1 MPGAVTGGVTG
12 GVNGPARRVRGDI
25 VESLMD
31 VGQAGPVYGGG
42 RFEVRGTL
50 GAGGAGV
57 VYRAFDR
64 QLGRE
69 VALKLLRQASGRDLY
84 RFKKEFRALADI
96 VHPNLVALHEL
107 HAAEGEWF
115 FTMEL
120 VEGVSFIDW
129 VRPSREIGPS
139 RARQDIVASPVDY
152 ARLHGVLVQ
161 LVDALVALHRAGK
174 LHRDLKP
181 SNVLVTQT
189 GRLALLDFGLVA
201 GVAEGDPERLAVGT
215 PVYMS
220 PEQAADQPLGEASDW
235 YSLGAM
241 LYEALVG
248 RRPFEGDS
256 EQVMIRKQT
265 EQPPSPRQLDSSV
278 PAELSRLC
286 MLLLQPSSAARPTGL
301 AILETLGAVPS
312 EVTRSI
318 GRSYPPASFI
328 GRTVE
333 ADVLR
338 RALGDARRGGVA
350 MLVRGRSGI
359 GKTTLIR
366 RFLRG
371 LGDSV
376 FVLEGRC
383 FEREAVPFKMLDG
396 VVDSLT
402 GAIVGLPLQIAEQLV
417 PRDLGSLVRLFPV
430 LRRVP
435 RFAELAAQSAVP
447 PDPQEMRRRGFG
459 ALRAVLGRLARM
471 KPLLIFFD
479 DAHWGDA
486 DSAVFLAELIH
497 GAEPGTLILIAHRP
511 EDYLGVVAQI
521 RRPPAGSARPGEV
534 RELEIAPLSD
544 AEATQLVGQLAG
556 DTTRTTEVVAASGGN
571 PLILTELA
579 RAPEITPGMRID
591 DLVRDRAL
599 KLSPDA
605 QAMLAVSS
613 IAARPLPV
621 EIAAHAAGVIGGH
634 DEATQLSVERLA
646 TLRQVGDQMILHPAH
661 DHVRNAV
668 LASLDA
674 ESRAG
679 WHEALARAFEAVQ
692 GPEQLDSQA
701 VVEHWLAAGH
711 PANAAHHAVSAAL
724 RVEEAFAFRRAAE
737 LYEIALAYGPWDA
750 AGQRDLLR
758 RKAHALQCAGQLD
771 EAAQVYGHAAQL
783 LADGDAIDLERLCV
797 EVLLRRGRLDE
808 ALPAAERLLAKVGI
822 RIPLAGRTSRTRLAT
837 QWLQVKLRG
846 LDYVER
852 DAAAIPAQQLLT
864 IDVLYSISS
873 SLAFADPALGRVVQS
888 ELVRAALDA
897 GEPVRVCLA
906 LAQEVCYAAAGGSRN
921 RGVVEAVAARLKAVA
936 LRIAYPHI
944 IGLADAAMGIA
955 AHMSGR
961 WSDARGH
968 LEAGL
973 ATLRDHG
980 AGVRWEIDIG
990 DTFWLATLF
999 YLGEWREMARL
1010 TQVLLREASDRGD
1023 VVAQQG
1029 LRTGRCNLAWLLID
1043 RPDEAAAQLA
1053 MASQTLGEG
1062 FHLPHVQ
1069 AIVAQVNLELYTGAV
1084 AAASRRLA
1092 EAWPSIEQI
1101 GVLRLQQP
1109 RIELQLLRARTLL
1122 ADPGQPDRL
1131 RAARSI
1137 ADDMLKEGAGWASGL
1152 AHLLRAAVFAWHDD
1166 GNAAIDELALAE
1178 DDLTACGMRG
1188 LLQVARL
1195 RRGRLEGGA
1204 GAIARAEAARD
1215 LLRDLGAA
1223 DPDRVAAHMLP
1234 WPA

>member
-1 MPGAVTGGVTG
+1 
-12 GVNGPARRVRGDI
+12 
-25 VESLMD
+25 MD
-31 VGQAGPVYGGG
+31 VGHAAPVLGGG

-50 GAGGAGV
+50 GTGGAGV
-57 VYRAFDR
+57 VYRAFDG
-64 QLGRE
+64 QLQRE

-84 RFKKEFRALADI
+84 RFKKEFRTLADI

-107 HAAEGEWF
+107 HAADGEWY

-129 VRPSREIGPS
+129 VRPSTSESGPS
-139 RARQDIVASPVDY
+139 RSRQDIAASAVELG
-152 ARLHGVLVQ
+152 RLHGALVQ
-161 LVDALVALHRAGK
+161 LVDALIALHRAGK

-181 SNVLVTQT
+181 SNVLVTAA

-201 GVAEGDPERLAVGT
+201 SVAEGDPERLAVGT

-220 PEQAADQPLGEASDW
+220 PEQAADQPLSEASDW
-235 YSLGAM
+235 YSVGAM

-256 EQVMIRKQT
+256 EHVMTRKQT
-265 EQPPSPRQLDSSV
+265 EQPPTPRQLDSGV

-286 MLLLQPSSAARPTGL
+286 MQLLQPSPTARPHGIAVL
-301 AILETLGAVPS
+301 DALGSAPS
-312 EVTRSI
+312 EPTRSI
-318 GRSYPPASFI
+318 GRSYPPPMFV
-328 GRTVE
+328 GRSAE
-333 ADVLR
+333 MDVLR
-338 RALGDARRGGVA
+338 RALGDSRRTGLA
-350 MLVRGRSGI
+350 LLVRGRSGI
-359 GKTTLIR
+359 GKSTLLR

-371 LGDSV
+371 LGETA

-402 GAIVGLPLQIAEQLV
+402 GAIVGLPLVVGEQLA
-417 PRDLGSLVRLFPV
+417 PRELGSLVRLFPV

-435 RFAELAAQSAVP
+435 KFSELAAHSPVP
-447 PDPQEMRRRGFG
+447 PDPQEMRRRGFA
-459 ALRAVLGRLARM
+459 ALRVVLARLARM
-471 KPLLIFFD
+471 RPLVIFVD

-486 DSAVFLAELIH
+486 DSAVFLSELIH
-497 GAEPGTLILIAHRP
+497 GAEPGMLIIVAHRP
-511 EDYLGVVAQI
+511 EDYLGVVSLV
-521 RRPPAGSARPGEV
+521 RRPPGGNARRGEV
-534 RELEIAPLSD
+534 RDLDILPLSD
-544 AEATQLVGQLAG
+544 AESSALVIQLAG
-556 DTTRTTEVVAASGGN
+556 DTARSIDVVAAGGGN
-571 PLILTELA
+571 PLVLTEMA
-579 RAPEITPGMRID
+579 RAPEMAAGLRIE
-591 DLVRDRAL
+591 DLVRERAL

-613 IAARPLPV
+613 VAARPLPV

-661 DHVRNAV
+661 DYVRNAV

-674 ESRAG
+674 EARAG

-692 GPEQLDSQA
+692 GPELLDSQA

-771 EAAQVYGHAAQL
+771 EAAQVYTHAAQL
-783 LADGDAIDLERLCV
+783 LNDADAIDLERLHI

-808 ALPAAERLLAKVGI
+808 ALPAAEKLLAQTGI
-822 RIPLAGRTSRTRLAT
+822 KIPLAGRTSRARLAT

-852 DAAAIPAQQLLT
+852 DAAAIPAQDLLT
-864 IDVLYSISS
+864 IDVLYSIAS

-906 LAQEVCYAAAGGSRN
+906 LAQEVCYAAAGGTRN
-921 RGVVEAVAARLKAVA
+921 RQVIEAVASRLKSVA

-944 IGLADAAMGIA
+944 IGLADTAMGIA
-955 AHMSGR
+955 AHMTGR
-961 WSDARGH
+961 WIDARSH

-990 DTFWLATLF
+990 ETFWLATLF
-999 YLGEWREMARL
+999 YLGEWRELVRL
-1010 TQVLLREASDRGD
+1010 TQLLLREASDRGD
-1023 VVAQQG
+1023 IVAQQG
-1029 LRTGRCNLAWLLID
+1029 LRIGRCNLAWLLLN
-1043 RPDEAAAQLA
+1043 RPDEAQAQLA
-1053 MASQTLGEG
+1053 IASQTLGDG
-1062 FHLPHVQ
+1062 FHLPHLQ
-1069 AIVAQVNLELYTGAV
+1069 AGVAQVNIDLYFGNAQV
-1084 AAASRRLA
+1084 ASRRLA
-1092 EAWPSIEQI
+1092 DLWPYIEQI

-1109 RIELQLLRARTLL
+1109 RIELNLLRARTLL
-1122 ADPGQPDRL
+1122 ADPAQPDRL
-1131 RAARSI
+1131 RTVRSL
-1137 ADDMLKEGAGWASGL
+1137 AEELHKEGASWAAGL
-1152 AHLLRAAVFAWHDD
+1152 GHLLRAAAWAWSDNGD
-1166 GNAAIDELALAE
+1166 GAIDELLRAE
-1178 DDLTACGMRG
+1178 QELVASGMLG
-1188 LLQVARL
+1188 LVHIARL
-1195 RRGRLEGGA
+1195 RRSQIEGGA
-1204 GAIARAEAARD
+1204 GGIARAAAASD
-1215 LLRDLGAA
+1215 TLRDLGAV
-1223 DPDRVAAHMLP
+1223 DPDRIAGHLLP
-1234 WPA
+1234 WPV

>member
-1 MPGAVTGGVTG
+1 
-12 GVNGPARRVRGDI
+12 
-25 VESLMD
+25 MD
-31 VGQAGPVYGGG
+31 VGNTAPMLGGG

-50 GAGGAGV
+50 GSGGAGV
-57 VYRAFDR
+57 VYRAYDR
-64 QLGRE
+64 QLSRE
-69 VALKLLRQASGRDLY
+69 VALKLLRTASGRDLY

-107 HAAEGEWF
+107 HAADGAWY

-129 VRPSREIGPS
+129 VRPSRKEGGPQRS
-139 RARQDIVASPVDY
+139 RADIAASPTDR
-152 ARLHGVLVQ
+152 ARLHGALVQ
-161 LVDALVALHRAGK
+161 LADALIALHRAGK

-181 SNVLVTQT
+181 SNVLVTRT

-201 GVAEGDPERLAVGT
+201 TLAEGDPERLAVGT

-248 RRPFEGDS
+248 RRPFEGES
-256 EQVMIRKQT
+256 EEVMTRKQS
-265 EQPPSPRQLDSSV
+265 EQPPSPRQLDSAI
-278 PAELSRLC
+278 PQEMSRLC
-286 MLLLQPSSAARPTGL
+286 MQLLQPAPHARPTGMQVL
-301 AILETLGAVPS
+301 DALGAAPS
-312 EVTRSI
+312 EATRST
-318 GRSYPPASFI
+318 GRSYPPATFV
-328 GRTVE
+328 GRAAE
-333 ADVLR
+333 LDVLR

-359 GKTTLIR
+359 GKSTLIR

-371 LGDSV
+371 LGDAV
-376 FVLEGRC
+376 VIVEGRC

-396 VVDSLT
+396 VVDTLT
-402 GAIVGLPLQIAEQLV
+402 GAIVGLPLQLSESLA

-435 RFAELAAQSAVP
+435 SFAALAADQPVP
-447 PDPQEMRRRGFG
+447 PDPQEMRRRGFQ
-459 ALRAVLGRLARM
+459 ALRALLARLARL
-471 KPLLIFFD
+471 KPLVIFID

-486 DSAVFLAELIH
+486 DSAVVLAELVH
-497 GAEPGTLILIAHRP
+497 SAEPGMLILVAHRP
-511 EDYLGVVAQI
+511 EDYLGVVAQV
-521 RRPPAGSARPGEV
+521 RRPAGGARRGEV
-534 RELEIAPLSD
+534 RELEIVELSP
-544 AEATQLVGQLAG
+544 AEATTLVTQLVGESARAADL
-556 DTTRTTEVVAASGGN
+556 VAAGGGN
-571 PLILTELA
+571 PLVLTEMA
-579 RAPEITPGMRID
+579 RFPELGPGLRIE
-591 DLVRDRAL
+591 DLVRERAI

-613 IAARPLPV
+613 VAARPLPV

-661 DHVRNAV
+661 DYVRNAV
-668 LASLDA
+668 LASLDGEA
-674 ESRAG
+674 RAG

-758 RKAHALQCAGQLD
+758 RKAHALSCAGQLD
-771 EAAQVYGHAAQL
+771 EAAQVYAHAAQL
-783 LADGDAIDLERLCV
+783 LADGDAIDLERLHI
-797 EVLLRRGRLDE
+797 ETLLRRGRLEE
-808 ALPAAERLLAKVGI
+808 ALPAAEQLLAKVGI
-822 RIPLAGRTSRTRLAT
+822 RIPLAARTSRTRLAT
-837 QWLQVKLRG
+837 QWLQVKLRS

-852 DAAAIPAQQLLT
+852 DATQIPAHALLA
-864 IDVLYSISS
+864 IDVLYSIAS
-873 SLAFADPALGRVVQS
+873 SLAFSDPALGRAVQT
-888 ELVRAALDA
+888 ELVRTALEA

-921 RGVVEAVAARLKAVA
+921 RAAVEAVAARLKAVA
-936 LRIAYPHI
+936 VRVAYPHI

-961 WSDARGH
+961 WVDARQY

-980 AGVRWEIDIG
+980 AGVRWEIDVG
-990 DTFWLATLF
+990 ETFWLATLF
-999 YLGEWREMARL
+999 YLGEWREMVRL
-1010 TQVLLREASDRGD
+1010 THVLLREASDRGD

-1029 LRTGRCNLAWLLID
+1029 LRTGRCNLTWLLLN
-1043 RPDEAAAQLA
+1043 RPDEAQAQLA
-1053 MASQTLGEG
+1053 TAAQTLGDG

-1069 AIVAQVNLELYTGAV
+1069 AVVAQVNIELYTGNGAP
-1084 AAASRRLA
+1084 ALRRLL
-1092 EAWPSIEQI
+1092 EAWPGIERI

-1109 RIELQLLRARTLL
+1109 RVELAALRARCLL
-1122 ADPGQPDRL
+1122 ADRGVADRL
-1131 RAARSI
+1131 RQARQL
-1137 ADDMLKEGAGWASGL
+1137 ADELVKEGAMYAAGL
-1152 AHLLRAAVFAWHDD
+1152 GHLIRAAVHAWAGD
-1166 GNAAIDELALAE
+1166 GDEALAELALAD
-1178 DDLTACGMRG
+1178 DDLTGSGMRG
-1188 LLQVARL
+1188 LLQIGRL
-1195 RRGRLEGGA
+1195 RRARLEGGA
-1204 GAIARAEAARD
+1204 GGVARGEAALD
-1215 LLRDLGAA
+1215 ALRDLGAVEPERLA
-1223 DPDRVAAHMLP
+1223 DHLLP
-1234 WPA
+1234 WPV

>member
-1 MPGAVTGGVTG
+1 M
-12 GVNGPARRVRGDI
+12 
-25 VESLMD
+25 
-31 VGQAGPVYGGG
+31 
-42 RFEVRGTL
+42 RGTL

-69 VALKLLRQASGRDLY
+69 VALKMLRQASGRDLY

-96 VHPNLVALHEL
+96 VHPNLVTLHEL
-107 HAAEGEWF
+107 HASDGDWY

-120 VEGVSFIDW
+120 IEGVSFIDW
-129 VRPSREIGPS
+129 VRPSGETGP
-139 RARQDIVASPVDY
+139 ARPRSDIAAAPVDH
-152 ARLHGVLVQ
+152 ARLRGALVQ
-161 LVDALVALHRAGK
+161 LVDALIALHRAGK

-181 SNVLVTQT
+181 SNVLVTRS
-189 GRLALLDFGLVA
+189 GRLTLLDFGLVA

-256 EQVMIRKQT
+256 EQVMTRKQT
-265 EQPPSPRQLDSSV
+265 EQPPSPRQLDSNV

-286 MLLLQPSSAARPTGL
+286 MMLLQPQPAARPTGV
-301 AILETLGAVPS
+301 AVLEALGAVPS
-312 EVTRSI
+312 EMTRTI
-318 GRSYPPASFI
+318 GRSYPPTSFI
-328 GRTVE
+328 GRAIET
-333 ADVLR
+333 DVLR

-350 MLVRGRSGI
+350 ILVRGRSGI

-371 LGDSV
+371 LGETV

-402 GAIVGLPLQIAEQLV
+402 GAIVGLPLLVTEQLV

-435 RFAELAAQSAVP
+435 KFSELASGSAVP
-447 PDPQEMRRRGFG
+447 PDPQEMRRRGFA
-459 ALRAVLGRLARM
+459 ALRAVLGKLARM
-471 KPLLIFFD
+471 RPLVIFVD

-497 GAEPGTLILIAHRP
+497 GAEPGMLIIVAHRP
-511 EDYLGVVAQI
+511 EDYLGVVAQV
-521 RRPPAGSARPGEV
+521 RRPAAGNARRGDV
-534 RELEIAPLSD
+534 RELEIVPLSE
-544 AEATQLVGQLAG
+544 AEAQTLVSQLAG
-556 DTTRTTEVVAASGGN
+556 DAARTTAVVAAGGGN
-571 PLILTELA
+571 PLILTEMA
-579 RAPEITPGMRID
+579 RAPEVTPGMRID
-591 DLVRDRAL
+591 DLVRERAL

-646 TLRQVGDQMILHPAH
+646 TLRQVGDAMILHPAH

-711 PANAAHHAVSAAL
+711 PANAGHHAVSAAL
-724 RVEEAFAFRRAAE
+724 RNEEAFAFLRAAE

-771 EAAQVYGHAAQL
+771 EAAQVYAHAAQL
-783 LADGDAIDLERLCV
+783 LADGDAIDLERLHI
-797 EVLLRRGRLDE
+797 EVLLRRGRLEE

-822 RIPLAGRTSRTRLAT
+822 RIPLAARTSRTRLAT

-852 DAAAIPAQQLLT
+852 DASAVPAQQLLT

-921 RGVVEAVAARLKAVA
+921 RAVVEAVAARLKSVA

-973 ATLRDHG
+973 GTLRDHG

-990 DTFWLATLF
+990 DTYWLATLF

-1029 LRTGRCNLAWLLID
+1029 LRTGRCNVAWLLIN
-1043 RPDEAAAQLA
+1043 RPDEAQAQLTI
-1053 MASQTLGEG
+1053 ASQTLGEG

-1069 AIVAQVNLELYTGAV
+1069 VIVAQVNLDLYTGA
-1084 AAASRRLA
+1084 AAQASRRLA

-1101 GVLRLQQP
+1101 GVTRLQQP
-1109 RIELQLLRARTLL
+1109 RIELNLLRARTLL
-1122 ADPGQPDRL
+1122 ADPAQPDRL
-1131 RAARSI
+1131 RAARSL
-1137 ADDMLKEGAGWASGL
+1137 ADDMLKEGASWASGL
-1152 AHLLRAAVFAWHDD
+1152 AHLVRAAVFAWSDD
-1166 GNAAIDELALAE
+1166 ADAALGELVLAE
-1178 DDLTACGMRG
+1178 DELSASGMHG
-1188 LLQVARL
+1188 LLQVARF
-1195 RRGRLEGGA
+1195 RRGALEGGA
-1204 GAIARAEAARD
+1204 AGMARAEAARD

-1223 DPDRVAAHMLP
+1223 DPDR
-1234 WPA
+1234 

>member
-1 MPGAVTGGVTG
+1 
-12 GVNGPARRVRGDI
+12 
-25 VESLMD
+25 MD
-31 VGQAGPVYGGG
+31 VRQAAPMFASG

-57 VYRAFDR
+57 VYRAFDG
-64 QLGRE
+64 QLQRE
-69 VALKLLRQASGRDLY
+69 VALKLLRSASGRDLY

-96 VHPNLVALHEL
+96 QHPNLVALHEL
-107 HAAEGEWF
+107 HAADGEWY

-129 VRPSREIGPS
+129 VRPSKGETGPS
-139 RARQDIVASPVDY
+139 RSRADILAAPVDVP
-152 ARLHGVLVQ
+152 RLRGALVQ
-161 LVDALVALHRAGK
+161 LVDALIALHRAGK

-201 GVAEGDPERLAVGT
+201 SVAEGDPERLAVGT

-220 PEQAADQPLGEASDW
+220 PEQAADQPLSDASDW
-235 YSLGAM
+235 YSVGAM

-256 EQVMIRKQT
+256 EHVMTRKQT
-265 EQPPSPRQLDSSV
+265 EQPPTPRQLSSSV
-278 PAELSRLC
+278 PPELSRLC
-286 MLLLQPSSAARPTGL
+286 MQLLHPSPVARPLGV
-301 AILETLGAVPS
+301 AILDALGAVPS
-312 EVTRSI
+312 ETTRSI
-318 GRSYPPASFI
+318 GRSFPPATFV
-328 GRTVE
+328 GRAAE
-333 ADVLR
+333 IDVLR
-338 RALGDARRGGVA
+338 RALADSRRGGVA
-350 MLVRGRSGI
+350 LMVKGRSGI
-359 GKTTLIR
+359 GKSTLIR
-366 RFLRG
+366 RFLRS
-371 LGDSV
+371 LGDTV

-402 GAIVGLPLQIAEQLV
+402 GAIVGLPLVVADQLA
-417 PRDLGSLVRLFPV
+417 PRELGSLVRLFPV

-435 RFAELAAQSAVP
+435 KFAELAAQSPVP
-447 PDPQEMRRRGFG
+447 PDPQEMRRRGFQ
-459 ALRAVLGRLARM
+459 ALRTVLGRLARM
-471 KPLLIFFD
+471 RPLVIFVD

-486 DSAVFLAELIH
+486 DSAVFLSELIH
-497 GAEPGTLILIAHRP
+497 GAELGMLILVAHRP
-511 EDYLGVVAQI
+511 EDYLGVVAQV
-521 RRPPAGSARPGEV
+521 RRPPGGNARRGEL
-534 RELEIAPLSD
+534 REVEILPLSE
-544 AEATQLVGQLAG
+544 AESQALVGQLAG
-556 DTTRTTEVVAASGGN
+556 DTARAADVVAAGGGN
-571 PLILTELA
+571 PLVLTEMA
-579 RAPEITPGMRID
+579 RAHEMPAGLRIE

-613 IAARPLPV
+613 VAARPLPV
-621 EIAAHAAGVIGGH
+621 EIAAHAAGVVGGH

-646 TLRQVGDQMILHPAH
+646 TLRQVGDKMILHPAH
-661 DHVRNAV
+661 DYVRSAV

-674 ESRAG
+674 EARAG

-692 GPEQLDSQA
+692 GPDQLDSQA

-771 EAAQVYGHAAQL
+771 EAAAVYAHAAQL
-783 LADGDAIDLERLCV
+783 LDDADAIDLERLHV

-808 ALPAAERLLAKVGI
+808 GLPAAEKLLAQVGI
-822 RIPLAGRTSRTRLAT
+822 RLPLAARASRTRLAT

-852 DAAAIPAQQLLT
+852 EAHAIAAHDLLT
-864 IDVLYSISS
+864 IDVLYSIAS

-921 RGVVEAVAARLKAVA
+921 RAVVEAVAARLKAVA

-944 IGLADAAMGIA
+944 IGLADTAMGIA

-961 WSDARGH
+961 WSDARSH

-990 DTFWLATLF
+990 EAFWLATLF
-999 YLGEWREMARL
+999 YVGEWREMARL
-1010 TQVLLREASDRGD
+1010 TQLLLREASDRGD
-1023 VVAQQG
+1023 IVAQQG
-1029 LRTGRCNLAWLLID
+1029 LRTGRCNLAWLLLN
-1043 RPDEAAAQLA
+1043 RPDEAQAQLA
-1053 MASQTLGEG
+1053 LALQTLGSG

-1069 AIVAQVNLELYTGAV
+1069 AVVAQVNIELYIGQFAS
-1084 AAASRRLA
+1084 ASRRLQ
-1092 EAWPSIEQI
+1092 ETWPSIEQV
-1101 GVLRLQQP
+1101 GMLRLQQP
-1109 RIELQLLRARTLL
+1109 RIELQLLRARVVL
-1122 ADPGQPDRL
+1122 ADQTAADRL
-1131 RAARSI
+1131 RIARAI
-1137 ADDMLKEGAGWASGL
+1137 ADDMMKEGASWASGL
-1152 AHLLRAAVFAWHDD
+1152 GQLIRAAVFAWSGD
-1166 GNAAIDELALAE
+1166 GDGALGCLVRAEEELVAA
-1178 DDLTACGMRG
+1178 GMLG
-1188 LLQVARL
+1188 MLHIARL
-1195 RRGRLEGGA
+1195 RRGHLEAGA
-1204 GAIARAEAARD
+1204 GGIARAEAARD
-1215 LLRDLGAA
+1215 LLRDLGSA
-1223 DPDRVAAHMLP
+1223 DPDRVAGHMLP
-1234 WPA
+1234 WPT

>member
-1 MPGAVTGGVTG
+1 
-12 GVNGPARRVRGDI
+12 
-25 VESLMD
+25 MD
-31 VGQAGPVYGGG
+31 VGQTAPMLGGG

-50 GAGGAGV
+50 GTGGTGV
-57 VYRAFDR
+57 VYRVFDR

-96 VHPNLVALHEL
+96 VHPSLVALHEL
-107 HAAEGEWF
+107 HAADGEWF

-129 VRPSREIGPS
+129 VRPSKLQGPQRT
-139 RARQDIVASPVDY
+139 RADIAASPVDK
-152 ARLHGVLVQ
+152 ARLHGALVQ
-161 LVDALVALHRAGK
+161 LADALIALHRAGK

-181 SNVLVTQT
+181 SNVLVTRT
-189 GRLALLDFGLVA
+189 GRLTLLDFGLVA
-201 GVAEGDPERLAVGT
+201 TMAEGDPERLAVGT

-256 EQVMIRKQT
+256 EQVMTRKQT
-265 EQPPSPRQLDSSV
+265 EQPPSPRQLDSSLA
-278 PAELSRLC
+278 PEMSRLC
-286 MLLLQPSSAARPTGL
+286 MQLLQPAPQARPTGMM
-301 AILETLGAVPS
+301 ILDALGAAPS
-312 EVTRSI
+312 EATRHT
-318 GRSYPPASFI
+318 GRSYPPASFV

-333 ADVLR
+333 LDLLR
-338 RALGDARRGGVA
+338 RALADARRGGVA
-350 MLVRGRSGI
+350 LMVRGRSGI
-359 GKTTLIR
+359 GKSTLIR

-371 LGDSV
+371 LGDQV

-396 VVDSLT
+396 VVDALT
-402 GAIVGLPLQIAEQLV
+402 SAIVGLPLQVSDGLA

-435 RFAELAAQSAVP
+435 RFHELAAQLAVP
-447 PDPQEMRRRGFG
+447 PDPQEMRRRGFQ
-459 ALRAVLGRLARM
+459 ALRALLGRLARI
-471 KPLLIFFD
+471 KPVVIFID

-497 GAEPGTLILIAHRP
+497 GVEPGTLVLVAHRP

-521 RRPPAGSARPGEV
+521 RRPPGGARRGDV
-534 RELEIAPLSD
+534 RELEIAELSP
-544 AEATQLVGQLAG
+544 AEATTLVAQLAG
-556 DTTRTTEVVAASGGN
+556 ESTRAADVVAAGGGN
-571 PLILTELA
+571 PLILTEMA
-579 RAPEITPGMRID
+579 RFPDLPPGLRIE
-591 DLVRDRAL
+591 DLVRERAL

-613 IAARPLPV
+613 VAARPLSV

-661 DHVRNAV
+661 DYVRNAV
-668 LASLDA
+668 LASLDGEA
-674 ESRAG
+674 RAG

-783 LADGDAIDLERLCV
+783 LADGDAIDLERLHV
-797 EVLLRRGRLDE
+797 EALLRRGRLAE
-808 ALPAAERLLAKVGI
+808 ALPVAEQLLAKVGI
-822 RIPLAGRTSRTRLAT
+822 RIPLAARTSRTRLAT
-837 QWLQVKLRG
+837 QWLQVKLRS

-852 DAAAIPAQQLLT
+852 DAQAIPAHALLA

-873 SLAFADPALGRVVQS
+873 SLAFVDPALGRVVQT

-921 RGVVEAVAARLKAVA
+921 RAAVEAVAARLKAVA
-936 LRIAYPHI
+936 MRIAYPHI
-944 IGLADAAMGIA
+944 IGLADTAMGIA

-961 WSDARGH
+961 WADARAH

-990 DTFWLATLF
+990 ETFWLATLF

-1010 TQVLLREASDRGD
+1010 TQLLLREAIDRGD
-1023 VVAQQG
+1023 VIAQQG
-1029 LRTGRCNLAWLLID
+1029 LRTGRCNLAWLVLNRID
-1043 RPDEAAAQLA
+1043 EAQAQLAAAAQ
-1053 MASQTLGEG
+1053 TLGDG

-1069 AIVAQVNLELYTGAV
+1069 AVVAQVNLELYAGD
-1084 AAASRRLA
+1084 AATAARRLL
-1092 EAWPSIEQI
+1092 EAWPRIEQI

-1109 RIELQLLRARTLL
+1109 RIELQALRARVLL
-1122 ADPGQPDRL
+1122 GDPTAPDRI
-1131 RAARSI
+1131 RGARQI
-1137 ADDMLKEGAGWASGL
+1137 ADELAKEGAVYAAGL
-1152 AHLLRAAVFAWHDD
+1152 AHLVRAAVHAWTGDAD
-1166 GNAAIDELALAE
+1166 GALAELALAD
-1178 DDLTACGMRG
+1178 DDLTSSGMFG
-1188 LLQVARL
+1188 LLHVARL
-1195 RRGRLEGGA
+1195 RRARLEGGA
-1204 GAIARAEAARD
+1204 GGVARAEAALD
-1215 LLRDLGAA
+1215 QLRDLGAVE
-1223 DPDRVAAHMLP
+1223 PERVASHLLP
-1234 WPA
+1234 WPT

>member
-1 MPGAVTGGVTG
+1 
-12 GVNGPARRVRGDI
+12 
-25 VESLMD
+25 MD
-31 VGQAGPVYGGG
+31 VAQAAPSFGAG

-64 QLGRE
+64 QLQRE
-69 VALKLLRQASGRDLY
+69 VALKQLRQASGRDLY
-84 RFKKEFRALADI
+84 RFKKEFRSLADI

-107 HAAEGEWF
+107 HEADGDWY

-129 VRPSREIGPS
+129 VRPSAEAGPS
-139 RARQDIVASPVDY
+139 RGRADIVSARVDVV
-152 ARLHGVLVQ
+152 RLHSALVQ
-161 LVDALVALHRAGK
+161 LVDALIALHRAGK

-181 SNVLVTQT
+181 SNVLVTRT
-189 GRLALLDFGLVA
+189 GRLTLLDFGLVA
-201 GVAEGDPERLAVGT
+201 TVAEGEPERLAVGT

-248 RRPFEGDS
+248 RRPFEGEP
-256 EQVMIRKQT
+256 EQVMTRKQT
-265 EQPPSPRQLDSSV
+265 EQPPSPRQLDPGA
-278 PAELSRLC
+278 PAELSQLC
-286 MLLLQPSSAARPTGL
+286 MMLLQPDPAARPSGL
-301 AILETLGAVPS
+301 MVLEALGAAPS
-312 EVTRSI
+312 AVTRTI
-318 GRSYPPASFI
+318 GRSYPPAMFV
-328 GRTVE
+328 GRTTE
-333 ADVLR
+333 IEVLR
-338 RALGDARRGGVA
+338 RAFGDARRGGVA

-366 RFLRG
+366 RFLRS

-396 VVDSLT
+396 VVDTLT
-402 GAIVGLPLQIAEQLV
+402 GAIVGLPLPVVEQLV

-435 RFAELAAQSAVP
+435 RFAEVAAQSPAP
-447 PDPQEMRRRGFG
+447 PDPQEMRVRGFA
-459 ALRAVLGRLARM
+459 ALRNVLGRLARM
-471 KPLLIFFD
+471 RPLVIFVD

-486 DSAVFLAELIH
+486 DSAVFLSELIH
-497 GAEPGTLILIAHRP
+497 GAEPGTLILVAHRP
-511 EDYLGVVAQI
+511 EDYLGVVAQV
-521 RRPPAGSARPGEV
+521 RRPPAGSARRGDV
-534 RELEIAPLSD
+534 RELEIAPLTEAD
-544 AEATQLVGQLAG
+544 AAALVGQLAG
-556 DTTRTTEVVAASGGN
+556 NTPRAAELVAAGAGN
-571 PLILTELA
+571 PLILTEMA
-579 RAPEITPGMRID
+579 RAPELAAQRID

-692 GPEQLDSQA
+692 GPDQLDSQA

-711 PANAAHHAVSAAL
+711 PVNAAHHAVSAAL

-737 LYEIALAYGPWDA
+737 LYDVALAFGPWDV

-771 EAAQVYGHAAQL
+771 EAAAIYAHAAQL
-783 LADGDAIDLERLCV
+783 LADGDAIDLERLHV
-797 EVLLRRGRLDE
+797 EVLLRRGRLAE
-808 ALPAAERLLAKVGI
+808 AMPAAERLLAKVGI
-822 RIPLAGRTSRTRLAT
+822 RIPLAGRTPRTRLAT

-852 DAAAIPAQQLLT
+852 ETSAIPAQELLT

-873 SLAFADPALGRVVQS
+873 SLAFSDPALGRVVQT

-921 RGVVEAVAARLKAVA
+921 RAVVEAVAARLKSVA

-944 IGLADAAMGIA
+944 IGLADTAMGIA
-955 AHMSGR
+955 AHMNGR
-961 WSDARGH
+961 WTDARGH

-999 YLGEWREMARL
+999 YLGEWREMARM
-1010 TQVLLREASDRGD
+1010 TQALLREAQDRGD
-1023 VVAQQG
+1023 VVAQLG
-1029 LRTGRCNLAWLLID
+1029 LRTGRCNFAWLLIN
-1043 RPDEAAAQLA
+1043 RPDEAQAHIAAA
-1053 MASQTLGEG
+1053 GHALGAG

-1069 AIVAQVNLELYTGAV
+1069 VIVAQVNLELYLGS
-1084 AAASRRLA
+1084 AAAAARRLA

-1101 GVLRLQQP
+1101 GVTRLQQP
-1109 RIELQLLRARTLL
+1109 RIELNLLRARTLL
-1122 ADPGQPDRL
+1122 ADTTQPDRL
-1131 RAARSI
+1131 RAARAL
-1137 ADDMLKEGAGWASGL
+1137 ADDMLKEGAAWATGL
-1152 AHLLRAAVFAWHDD
+1152 AHLVRAAVFAWS
-1166 GNAAIDELALAE
+1166 GNADAAVGELALAE
-1178 DDLTACGMRG
+1178 DELAAAGMRG
-1188 LLQVARL
+1188 LLHIARL
-1195 RRGRLEGGA
+1195 RRGDLEGGA
-1204 GAIARAEAARD
+1204 GGVARAEAARD
-1215 LLRDLGAA
+1215 VLRDLGAV

-1234 WPA
+1234 WPAAN

>member
-1 MPGAVTGGVTG
+1 
-12 GVNGPARRVRGDI
+12 
-25 VESLMD
+25 MD
-31 VGQAGPVYGGG
+31 VGHAAPMPMFGAG

-64 QLGRE
+64 QLQRE

-96 VHPNLVALHEL
+96 AHPNLVALHEL
-107 HAAEGEWF
+107 HAADGDWY

-129 VRPSREIGPS
+129 VRPSPQGGPS
-139 RARQDIVASPVDY
+139 RGRQDIIAAPVDL
-152 ARLHGVLVQ
+152 ARLHGALVQ
-161 LVDALVALHRAGK
+161 LVDALIALHRAGK

-189 GRLALLDFGLVA
+189 GRLALLDFGLVSS
-201 GVAEGDPERLAVGT
+201 VAEGDPERLAVGT

-220 PEQAADQPLGEASDW
+220 PEQAADQPLSEASDW
-235 YSLGAM
+235 YSVGAM
-241 LYEALVG
+241 LYESLLG

-256 EQVMIRKQT
+256 EQVMTRKQT
-265 EQPPSPRQLDSSV
+265 EQPPSPRQLDSGV
-278 PAELSRLC
+278 PVELSRLC
-286 MLLLQPSSAARPTGL
+286 MLLLQPAPSARPSGM
-301 AILETLGAVPS
+301 AILETLGAAPS
-312 EVTRSI
+312 EITRTI
-318 GRSYPPASFI
+318 GRSYPPAMFV
-328 GRTVE
+328 GRGAETE
-333 ADVLR
+333 VLR

-350 MLVRGRSGI
+350 LLVRGRSGI

-371 LGDSV
+371 LGESV

-383 FEREAVPFKMLDG
+383 YEREAVPFKMLDG

-402 GAIVGLPLQIAEQLV
+402 GAIVGLPLLVAEQLA
-417 PRDLGSLVRLFPV
+417 PRDIGSLVRLFPV

-435 RFAELAAQSAVP
+435 KFAELAAQATVP
-447 PDPQEMRRRGFG
+447 QDPQEMRRRGFA
-459 ALRAVLGRLARM
+459 ALRALLARLARM
-471 KPLLIFFD
+471 RPLVIFVD

-497 GAEPGTLILIAHRP
+497 GAEPGTLIIVAHRP
-511 EDYLGVVAQI
+511 EDYLGVVAQV
-521 RRPPAGSARPGEV
+521 RRPPAGHPRRGEV
-534 RELEIAPLSD
+534 RELEIVPLSE
-544 AEATQLVGQLAG
+544 AEATQLVTQLAG
-556 DTTRTTEVVAASGGN
+556 GTGRAPEVVAASAGN
-571 PLILTELA
+571 PLVLTELA
-579 RAPEITPGMRID
+579 RAPELTPGLRIE
-591 DLVRDRAL
+591 DLVRERAL

-679 WHEALARAFEAVQ
+679 WHEALAQAFETVQ

-724 RVEEAFAFRRAAE
+724 RVEEAFAFHRAAE
-737 LYEIALAYGPWDA
+737 LYEIALAYGPWDT

-771 EAAQVYGHAAQL
+771 EAAAVYAHASQL
-783 LADGDAIDLERLCV
+783 LADGDAIDLERLHV

-822 RIPLAGRTSRTRLAT
+822 RIPLAARASRTRLAT

-852 DAAAIPAQQLLT
+852 DASAIPAQQLLT

-873 SLAFADPALGRVVQS
+873 SLAFSDPALGRVVQS

-921 RGVVEAVAARLKAVA
+921 RAVVEAVAARLKTVA

-944 IGLADAAMGIA
+944 IGLADTAMGIA
-955 AHMSGR
+955 AHMNGR
-961 WSDARGH
+961 WADARGH

-1010 TQVLLREASDRGD
+1010 TQALLREASDRGD
-1023 VVAQQG
+1023 VVAQLG
-1029 LRTGRCNLAWLLID
+1029 LRTGRCNYAWLLAN
-1043 RPDEAAAQLA
+1043 RPDEAQVQLA
-1053 MASQTLGEG
+1053 LATQTLGAG

-1069 AIVAQVNLELYTGAV
+1069 VIVAQVNLDLYTGA
-1084 AAASRRLA
+1084 AAAAAHRLA

-1109 RIELQLLRARTLL
+1109 RIELQLLRARALFGDAT
-1122 ADPGQPDRL
+1122 QPDRL
-1131 RAARSI
+1131 RAVRTI
-1137 ADDMLKEGAGWASGL
+1137 ADDMLKEGAVWASGL
-1152 AHLLRAAVFAWHDD
+1152 GHLLRAAVAAWNGD
-1166 GNAAIDELALAE
+1166 GDAALGELVLAE
-1178 DDLTACGMRG
+1178 EHLVAAGMLG
-1188 LLQVARL
+1188 LLQIARR
-1195 RRGRLEGGA
+1195 RRGGLEGGA
-1204 GAIARAEAARD
+1204 GGIARAEAARD
-1215 LLRDLGAA
+1215 ALRDLGAV